1 MYNSKADNKAGT
13 IIEMAVCIVLAV
25 TWVVTSREMTTSC
38 CCVLKNAVKRVRG
51 LKVVVACVKDGIC
64 SPERDSFGTVSSKS
78 VMPLTHPLYIF
89 TTLSNVIYFTGGTSS
104 STKKMTIRSRRP
116 GVWRPEL
123 WVDVPPSKWNNLD
136 HVALEL
142 LLEFN
147 LPSLILPVW

>member
-1 MYNSKADNKAGT
+1 
-13 IIEMAVCIVLAV
+13 
-25 TWVVTSREMTTSC
+25 MTTSR

-78 VMPLTHPLYIF
+78 VMPLTHPPYIF

-116 GVWRPEL
+116 GV
-123 WVDVPPSKWNNLD
+123 
-136 HVALEL
+136 
-142 LLEFN
+142 
-147 LPSLILPVW
+147 